1 MSDYIDT
8 VVCGDCLEVL
18 SGMEPFCDLIFAD
31 PPFNIGYQYDQ
42 YHDNVKP
49 EEYVDWCRQWM
60 SVCCDVLK
68 ESGSFY
74 IAIGDDYAAELCIV
88 GKELGLTLRN
98 WVIWHYTF
106 GQQTKAKYARSHTH
120 IFYFVKNAKEF
131 NFYDHA
137 VRVPS
142 DRQLIYADKRA
153 NPRGKMP
160 DDTWNEYPRVC
171 GTFKERIGF
180 HPCQMP
186 ETVLAR
192 IIAGSSK
199 KGDVVMDPFSGSGT
213 TLVTAMKMGRHY
225 FGVELSQDYI
235 DGIKQRMQSAKDD
248 MHNGKD
254 LFYKFSYTDKFEAAR
269 LCADMAVTPET
280 VIKDNKLLY
289 FFTELMNVRTQRKP
303 MFTEQEIYSVLE
315 VVGR

>member
-1 MSDYIDT
+1 MSDKIDT

-18 SGMEPFCDLIFAD
+18 GGIDSFCDLIFAD

-42 YHDNVKP
+42 YHDKVRP
-49 EEYVDWCRQWM
+49 EEYVDWCRRWM
-60 SVCCDVLK
+60 SLCCDVLK

-74 IAIGDDYAAELCIV
+74 IAIGDDYAAELCV
-88 GKELGLTLRN
+88 LGKELGLTLRN
-98 WVIWHYTF
+98 WVVWHYTF

-131 NFYDHA
+131 KFYDHA

-142 DRQLIYADKRA
+142 ERQLIYADKRA
-153 NPRGKMP
+153 NPKGKMP
-160 DDTWNEYPRVC
+160 DDTWNEYPRLC

-199 KGDVVMDPFSGSGT
+199 KGDMVMDPFSGSGT

-225 FGVELSQDYI
+225 FGTELSEDYVE
-235 DGIKQRMQSAKDD
+235 GINQRIQSAKDD
-248 MHNGKD
+248 MHSDRN
-254 LFYKFSYTDKFEAAR
+254 LFYKFSYTDKFETAR
-269 LCADMAVTPET
+269 LCADMAVTPEE
-280 VIKDNKLLY
+280 VVKDEKLLY
-289 FFTELMNVRTQRKP
+289 YFTVLMNVRTQREP
-303 MFTEQEIYSVLE
+303 VFTEEEICSILGVL
-315 VVGR
+315 GK